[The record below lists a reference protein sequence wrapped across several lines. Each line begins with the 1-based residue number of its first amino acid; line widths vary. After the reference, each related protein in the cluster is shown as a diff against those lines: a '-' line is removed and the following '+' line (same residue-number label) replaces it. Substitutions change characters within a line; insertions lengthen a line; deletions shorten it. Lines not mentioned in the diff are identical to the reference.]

1 MPLIL
6 KNNYLGTRDEP
17 WTWQTLLQVRNV
29 GYSVMKT
36 PHIGNQHPSNLL
48 CAALGIHMDM
58 VTFTQG
64 EKDLNFHPHL
74 RIAGG
79 IARQL
84 YEASIYT
91 PFAVVTDGQSAEDY
105 HQRSVRERFVGTLVT
120 TDIELLHQELEV
132 SVRVLEASTKSLP
145 GLWYRHVDSTG
156 VVTRVTEPPVETLLP
171 NIFRVTSATSG
182 FVIPNR
188 LHMMV
193 TFIWQILSTGRDT
206 VYHLS
211 GPDMVGY
218 IGKLESGLS
227 RMYDAIRT
235 VVPGLPDVL
244 TVYVVP
250 VAQSRFVTHITR
262 RDSLEALL
270 DTIAWYERQDVT
282 KRAEATS
289 VVKNAGGLYPEFGR
303 SISRGDFLSQYD
315 LVSVADLYV
324 PDWLLTTPL
333 SRVKRFAELVAL
345 EANDLIQAA

>member
-1 MPLIL
+1 MPLHL
-6 KNNYLGTRDEP
+6 NNNHLGTKEKP
-17 WTWQTLLQVRNV
+17 WTWQTILALRDA
-29 GYSVMKT
+29 GFSVMKT

-64 EKDLNFHPHL
+64 EKDRNFHPHL

-79 IARQL
+79 TASQL
-84 YEASIYT
+84 YEASVYT
-91 PFAVVTDGQSAEDY
+91 PFAVVTDGQSAEDF
-105 HQRSVRERFVGTLVT
+105 HQRSVQERFAGTMVT

-132 SVRVLEASTKSLP
+132 SVRVLEAATRSLP
-145 GLWYRHVDSTG
+145 GLWYRHVDHAG
-156 VVTRVTEPPVETLLP
+156 MVTKVSEPALQTLLSQ
-171 NIFRVTSATSG
+171 IFRVTSSTSG
-182 FVIPNR
+182 YVIPNR

-193 TFIWQILSTGRDT
+193 TFVWQILATGRDT

-244 TVYVVP
+244 TVYVIP
-250 VAQSRFVTHITR
+250 VAQSRFVTHRSR
-262 RDSLEALL
+262 RDTLDALL
-270 DTIAWYERQDVT
+270 ETIGWYENQDVAT
-282 KRAEATS
+282 RAEATS
-289 VVKNAGGLYPEFGR
+289 VVKRAGGQYPEFGR
-303 SISRGDFLSQYD
+303 SISHGDFLSQYD
-315 LVSVADLYV
+315 LHNSADLYV

-333 SRVKRFAELVAL
+333 GRVKRFADLVAIESNPL
-345 EANDLIQAA
+345 AQAA